1 MAVNSVISIGKSQGS
16 GVVLMKKVTFA
27 ILGVGNRGFV
37 YAAQQKNLQVQM
49 EVTAIADIRQSCLDA
64 ANEIV
69 KLPEDRIFHS
79 ADELLAQPKLAQV
92 MAICTQDAQHKDH
105 AIRAMELGYDL
116 LLEKPI
122 ANNLEDIRA
131 IEQKAKEL
139 GRTVVICHVLR
150 FAPFYNRIKELL
162 DSGAIGRIMHV
173 DASECV
179 SYSHMAHAYVR
190 GHWRRKDES
199 SPMILAKCSH
209 DMDLI
214 LWLTGKKCLRL
225 SSFGGLDYFN
235 AANCPEGAPER
246 CEDGCPAK
254 DCPFHAINFYMPRI
268 PNWPTNIMHPA
279 PTEENI
285 LEILRTTRY
294 GKCVFKQ
301 DNDVVDHQTINM
313 LLEDGVTVTF
323 SMTGFHSR
331 TNRTISIGGTE
342 GEIWGDIASKKIY
355 WQRYGKERQVIDVS
369 DEVAANGSGHDG
381 GDRGLMEEVV
391 RFFGDP
397 ECKSTSITTLERST
411 ESHYVAF
418 AAEESRLNG
427 GKPIQMEDFIRNI

>member
-1 MAVNSVISIGKSQGS
+1 MN
-16 GVVLMKKVTFA
+16 KVTFA
-27 ILGVGNRGFV
+27 ILGVGNRGYV
-37 YAAQQKNLQVQM
+37 YAAQQKNFPDQM
-49 EVTAIADIRQSCLDA
+49 EVTAIADTRQRCLDT

-69 KLPEDRIFHS
+69 HLPENRIFHS
-79 ADELLAQPKLAQV
+79 DNELLSQPKLAQV

-122 ANNLEDIRA
+122 ANQIEDIRDIQQA
-131 IEQKAKEL
+131 AKRL

-150 FAPFYNRIKELL
+150 FTPFYSRIKELL
-162 DSGAIGRIMHV
+162 DSGVVGKVMNV

-179 SYSHMAHAYVR
+179 SNNHMAHAYVR

-214 LWLTGKKCLRL
+214 LWLTGKKCVKLN
-225 SSFGGLDYFN
+225 SFGGLDYFK
-235 AANCPEGAPER
+235 AENCPEGAPER
-246 CEDGCPAK
+246 CEEGCPVE
-254 DCPFHAINFYMPRI
+254 DCPYHAVKFYLPRV

-294 GKCVFKQ
+294 GKCIFKQ
-301 DNDVVDHQTINM
+301 DNDVVDHQTVNM

-331 TNRTISIGGTE
+331 TNRTICIGGTE
-342 GEIWGDIASKKIY
+342 GEIWGDIVSKKIY
-355 WQRYGKERQVIDVS
+355 WQRYGKERHVIDVS
-369 DEVAANGSGHDG
+369 EEVAANGSGHDG
-381 GDRGLMEEVV
+381 GDRGLIEEVV

-397 ECKSTSITTLERST
+397 DYVSTSITTLDRSI

-418 AAEESRLNG
+418 AAEESRVNG
-427 GKPIQMEDFIRNI
+427 GEVVRMDEFISNI

>member
-1 MAVNSVISIGKSQGS
+1 MN
-16 GVVLMKKVTFA
+16 KVTFA
-27 ILGVGNRGFV
+27 VLGVGNRGFV
-37 YAAQQKNLQVQM
+37 YATSQLRFPEQM
-49 EVTAIADIRQSCLDA
+49 EVKAIADTRQAALDSVQSVL
-64 ANEIV
+64 N
-69 KLPEDRIFHS
+69 LPDSSIYHS
-79 ADELLAQPKLAQV
+79 AEDLLNQPQLAQV

-131 IEQKAKEL
+131 IEQKANEL
-139 GRTVVICHVLR
+139 GRKVVVCHVMR
-150 FAPFYNRIKELL
+150 FAPFYEKIKELL
-162 DSGAIGRIMHV
+162 DSGVAGKIMNV

-179 SYSHMAHAYVR
+179 SNNHMVHSYVR
-190 GHWRRKDES
+190 GHWRRADES

-214 LWLTGKKCLRL
+214 LWLTGKRCVKLT
-225 SSFGGLDYFN
+225 SFGGLDYFK
-235 AANCPEGAPER
+235 AENCPEGAPER
-246 CEDGCPAK
+246 CEDGCPAE
-254 DCPFHAINFYMPRI
+254 DCPYHALKFYLPRI
-268 PNWPTNIMHPA
+268 PNWPTNMLHPE

-331 TNRTISIGGTE
+331 TNRTICIGGTK

-355 WQRYGKERQVIDVS
+355 WQQYGKERNMIDVS
-369 DEVAANGSGHDG
+369 EAVEANGTGHDG
-381 GDRGLMEEVV
+381 GDTGLMREVI
-391 RFFGDP
+391 RFFADP
-397 ECKSTSITTLERST
+397 NHASTSITTLGRST